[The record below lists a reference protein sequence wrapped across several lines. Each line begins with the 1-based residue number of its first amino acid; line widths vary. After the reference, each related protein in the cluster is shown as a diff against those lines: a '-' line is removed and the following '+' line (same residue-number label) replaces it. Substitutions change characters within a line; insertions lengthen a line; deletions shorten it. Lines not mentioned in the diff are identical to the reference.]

1 MLKKHILS
9 GLPTRKLPGNVADSV
24 DFAVTE
30 LETLDGDLLSSQLV
44 LKYTQYSTL
53 PSAFTPDSVTVIES
67 TGSFSCYLLSCMD
80 EIEHAYPD
88 AKTVKIKDGGPYPY
102 MSIPGFFNKV
112 VIEHIAAH
120 ERKVS
125 E

>member
-9 GLPTRKLPGNVADSV
+9 GLPTRMLPGNVADSV

-53 PSAFTPDSVTVIES
+53 PPGLAADEVTVIES

-112 VIEHIAAH
+112 LIEHIAAH
-120 ERKVS
+120 ERKAS